1 MEVLSHLFTL
11 KALGISNARNWYHH
25 GILMPL
31 SQLNTLKF
39 MIALKS
45 TSSKKRLMRHCSPLS
60 SSLSQITVMV
70 TCFKSLGTWKSSPH
84 QITVWLLQCP
94 YLQSLEIDSCPL
106 LTCFDNGDD
115 DVIGKELETALLN
128 LASSLCSLKLC
139 RCKNLHFLPSK
150 LRFLSSLQVLWI
162 SVCFNIQ
169 SLPVMGLPE
178 SLEVLRINGCPTL
191 KERCREEGGTDW
203 LLVSH
208 IPKVSIR

>member
-31 SQLNTLKF
+31 SQLNALKF

-94 YLQSLEIDSCPL
+94 YLQSLELGLCPL
-106 LTCFDNGDD
+106 LTCFDD
-115 DVIGKELETALLN
+115 IEKELEAALLN
-128 LASSLCSLKLC
+128 RASSLCSLKLC
-139 RCKNLHFLPSK
+139 RRKNLRSLPSK
-150 LRFLSSLQVLWI
+150 LRCLPYLQVLWI
-162 SVCFNIQ
+162 SICFNIQ
-169 SLPVMGLPE
+169 SLPV
-178 SLEVLRINGCPTL
+178 IFH
-191 KERCREEGGTDW
+191 D
-203 LLVSH
+203 
-208 IPKVSIR
+208 